1 MTAGLGRVFP
11 LLLGLAVAISASA
24 PAAQAAPAAVK
35 KIEALNAKA
44 ISAYEAGDSKKAEG
58 LLQEAVVLAKQKG
71 LATHTAV
78 ARTYL
83 TLGLIL
89 IDGLAEQ
96 ERGERFFSLALRIDP
111 TIKMKAGANE
121 AVAAAFERAQ
131 VQAAKDREKEAALAK
146 EAEGAEG
153 GEGEEAAETAAA
165 GETAAAEPAAE
176 RAPSAAERR
185 AQEREEARK
194 LKLMKLAYEKET
206 RDQEAQARA
215 EQEKIRAE
223 LTDSQDAA
231 RKEREAKSK
240 LYTERTLL
248 ASEKDALASEL
259 KGLKADK
266 AKLEADKAKLQAER
280 DKLQADGARL
290 LKEKQE
296 LEKQLAD
303 ARARDKQRE
312 AELSALQKK
321 RDADLTALQKQ
332 QQADKERLAKEKAAV
347 DKQLAE
353 AAQRE
358 KSEREAKL
366 KLEEERK
373 QALAKQAE
381 EKQKEKERLERE
393 KLVRAKLAEA
403 PEMPASLPQKVYCL
417 TADSHPRGADVYV
430 HCATK
435 VKADQLTLYYRPS
448 GHANYSSAGMERS
461 RGGWL
466 TAMIPAALVKGTMLQ
481 YYVEAHTG
489 RRVVATN
496 GKPTLPNVTM
506 VNQFPTVAT
515 ETPGLVPA
523 GGAKARNRSKRSRP
537 Q

>member
-11 LLLGLAVAISASA
+11 LLLGLAVAISAPA

-89 IDGLAEQ
+89 IDGLAEE

-131 VQAAKDREKEAALAK
+131 GQAAKDREKEAALAK
-146 EAEGAEG
+146 EAEGTEGAEATEAAG
-153 GEGEEAAETAAA
+153 AAETA
-165 GETAAAEPAAE
+165 EAEPAPE
-176 RAPSAAERR
+176 RAPSAMERR

-248 ASEKDALASEL
+248 ASEKDALTSEL

-312 AELSALQKK
+312 TELSSLQKK
-321 RDADLTALQKQ
+321 READLAALQKQ
-332 QQADKERLAKEKAAV
+332 QLADKERLAKEKAAL

-353 AAQRE
+353 AGQRE

-523 GGAKARNRSKRSRP
+523 GGAKARSRSKRSRP

>member
-1 MTAGLGRVFP
+1 MTAGPARLFP
-11 LLLGLAVAISASA
+11 MLLGLAVAAA
-24 PAAQAAPAAVK
+24 AVVPALPAGAAPAAVK
-35 KIEALNAKA
+35 KIEALNGKA

-71 LATHTAV
+71 LATHVSV

-89 IDGLAEQ
+89 IDGLAEE
-96 ERGERFFSLALRIDP
+96 ERGERYFALALRIDP
-111 TIKMKAGANE
+111 SIKMKATANE
-121 AVAAAFERAQ
+121 TVAAAFERAQ
-131 VQAAKDREKEAALAK
+131 VQAAKDREKEAELAK
-146 EAEGAEG
+146 EEQGAEP
-153 GEGEEAAETAAA
+153 AAA
-165 GETAAAEPAAE
+165 GEAEAAEPG
-176 RAPSAAERR
+176 PSAMEQR
-185 AQEREEARK
+185 AQAREERDQERK

-206 RDQEAQARA
+206 RDQEAQSKA
-215 EQEKIRAE
+215 EQERIRSE
-223 LTDSQDAA
+223 LMESQDAA

-248 ASEKDALASEL
+248 ASEKESLNADL
-259 KGLKADK
+259 KGLKTDK
-266 AKLEADKAKLQAER
+266 AKLEAENAKLQAER

-296 LEKQLAD
+296 LEKLLAE
-303 ARARDKQRE
+303 ARAKDKQQQSE
-312 AELSALQKK
+312 IATLQKK
-321 RDADLTALQKQ
+321 RENDMLSLQKQ
-332 QQADKERLAKEKAAV
+332 QEAERGRLAKEKAAL
-347 DKQLAE
+347 DKQLAD

-366 KLEEERK
+366 KVEEEKK
-373 QALAKQAE
+373 QMLARDAE

-393 KLVRAKLAEA
+393 KQVKAKLAEA
-403 PEMPASLPQKVYCL
+403 PDMPSSLPQKVYCL

-430 HCATK
+430 HCATQPS

-448 GHANYSSAGMERS
+448 GHATFSSAGMERS
-461 RGGWL
+461 RGGWR
-466 TAMIPAALVKGTMLQ
+466 TAMIPSALVKGTMLQ
-481 YYVEAHTG
+481 YYVEAHSG
-489 RRVVATN
+489 RRVAATN
-496 GKPTLPNVTM
+496 GKPTLPNITM

-523 GGAKARNRSKRSRP
+523 GGAKARSRSKRARP